1 MIKEK
6 IEQAQTSKVMF
17 QITADELTEFVKQL
31 SAGQVTPKSAPVVP
45 TKVQNSPSTP
55 KVAPVPSKSYK
66 ELQEKIEKLTAR
78 VESLE
83 NVIIEGKPVLNTE
96 EAAIFLGIAKSSLYK
111 MTHEHIIPFYRPNG
125 KIILFEKEELLKWM
139 RSCRVASE
147 KEIDEAAKLKMRELA
162 LKSLKRN
169 K

>member
-1 MIKEK
+1 
-6 IEQAQTSKVMF
+6 MF
-17 QITADELTEFVKQL
+17 QITADELTQFVKQL
-31 SAGQVTPKSAPVVP
+31 SAGQATPKSASVVP

-66 ELQEKIEKLTAR
+66 ELQEKIAKLTAR

-111 MTHEHIIPFYRPNG
+111 MTHEHIIPF
-125 KIILFEKEELLKWM
+125 
-139 RSCRVASE
+139 
-147 KEIDEAAKLKMRELA
+147 
-162 LKSLKRN
+162 
-169 K
+169 